1 MPFSPLQMPAPE
13 MPAAALP
20 GAPLPFAPLTAA
32 VLAVALSLAPGVAGG
47 ETLIRLAHTLNPGDA
62 RHLGAERF
70 GELVA
75 ERSGGA
81 LRVEVFPSSQLGGQ
95 VEIFEGMNLGL
106 IEMNIAGST
115 HLANLVPAFS
125 VFDLP
130 FLAPD
135 VESFM
140 ALLDGPVGQ
149 QLLDML
155 PEVGLR
161 GLAYSE
167 VGFRHVYTNVPVT
180 GIEDLA
186 GLVIRVPGNPVYNDT
201 LATFGARPTPMAL
214 GEVFTALQQGA
225 IAGAENLVGF
235 YRNSGHWEVAPHLAL
250 TYHAALPSVVMVS
263 EVFWQRLI
271 PELQQIV
278 REAAVEAA
286 LFERALSMELEEQAM
301 AELPGLGV
309 TIHEVDTAPFIA
321 LAPGIHARH
330 AASIGAEL
338 MEAIVAAMN

>member
-1 MPFSPLQMPAPE
+1 MQMTSAPFLARLPV
-13 MPAAALP
+13 AAL
-20 GAPLPFAPLTAA
+20 GA
-32 VLAVALSLAPGVAGG
+32 ALCLAPAGAEA
-47 ETLIRLAHTLNPGDA
+47 ETLIRVAHTLNPSDA

-75 ERSGGA
+75 ERSGGE

-95 VEIFEGMNLGL
+95 VEIFEGMTLGL

-115 HLANLVPAFS
+115 HLANLLPAFS

-135 VESFM
+135 VESFT
-140 ALLDGPVGQ
+140 ALIDGPVGQ

-180 GIEDLA
+180 GIDDMS

-235 YRNSGHWEVAPHLAL
+235 YRNSGHWEVAPYLAM
-250 TYHAALPSVVMVS
+250 TYHAALPSVVMIS
-263 EVFWQRLI
+263 ESFWQGLS
-271 PELQQIV
+271 PEHQEIV
-278 REAAVEAA
+278 REAAIEAA
-286 LFERALSMELEEQAM
+286 LFERELSFELEAQALE
-301 AELPGLGV
+301 ELPELGV
-309 TIHEVDTAPFIA
+309 TIHEPDTAPFQA
-321 LAPGIHARH
+321 LAPEIHARH
-330 AASIGAEL
+330 ADSIGPEL
-338 MEAIVAAMN
+338 MEAIAGAMN